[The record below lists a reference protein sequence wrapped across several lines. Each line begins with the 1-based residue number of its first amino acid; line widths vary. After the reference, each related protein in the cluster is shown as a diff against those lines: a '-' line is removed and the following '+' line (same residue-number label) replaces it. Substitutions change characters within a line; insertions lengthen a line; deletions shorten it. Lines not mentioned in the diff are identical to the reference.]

1 MSLQTRARWFT
12 PRNSNSVFCP
22 VIAASVRG
30 PSRDPRSWCDSYR
43 CRARTPTAHPHRGR
57 RGHHR
62 LDRRLRRGPGR
73 GVRHR
78 RRILRGRGPDIV
90 PSVWV
95 RGRGRDPEL
104 RLFAEVD
111 HCQGGRRRDVDEPRR
126 HRAFGEKRRWFV
138 RQPRPGP
145 GADVHGHLQDAR
157 HVRLRVWHPLLDD
170 GHRRGSGLMRPGF
183 VTIGRWVAA
192 ALILGGGAIHLKLY
206 FDSYRDFPNANLGRS
221 FLLNAIASLV
231 AAILLVVW
239 RNPLSLL
246 AGLVL
251 VNATLLAFALSRT
264 SNGIFDFT
272 ETGFNPSPEAVLSL
286 VFE

>member
-1 MSLQTRARWFT
+1 
-12 PRNSNSVFCP
+12 
-22 VIAASVRG
+22 
-30 PSRDPRSWCDSYR
+30 
-43 CRARTPTAHPHRGR
+43 
-57 RGHHR
+57 
-62 LDRRLRRGPGR
+62 
-73 GVRHR
+73 
-78 RRILRGRGPDIV
+78 
-90 PSVWV
+90 
-95 RGRGRDPEL
+95 
-104 RLFAEVD
+104 
-111 HCQGGRRRDVDEPRR
+111 
-126 HRAFGEKRRWFV
+126 
-138 RQPRPGP
+138 
-145 GADVHGHLQDAR
+145 
-157 HVRLRVWHPLLDD
+157 
-170 GHRRGSGLMRPGF
+170 MRPGF

-221 FLLNAIASLV
+221 FLQNAIASLV

-286 VFE
+286 VFEIGAAVVLIGLLVVEWAGARREVAPAQ